1 LGYAQYQ
8 PHDKHLYRKHDLFDR
23 MCMMLG
29 GRISEELSFGSIST
43 GARDDLEKVTAIAYE
58 LVTTLGMCR
67 GLVGWWG
74 FCFCLFVCFCFSS
87 GFVCFC
93 ARCIPSDWQVCPT

>member
-1 LGYAQYQ
+1 MSIIPRGSAALGYAQYQ

-43 GARDDLEKVTAIAYE
+43 GARDDLEKVTHLAYE
-58 LVTTLGMCR
+58 LVTALGIDFNL
-67 GLVGWWG
+67 LVH
-74 FCFCLFVCFCFSS
+74 
-87 GFVCFC
+87 
-93 ARCIPSDWQVCPT
+93 RSDSLSFDF